1 MCKIGTQMINK
12 CKSIIDDA
20 IESLMVEI
28 AYRMPRKIAYWAFIR
43 IATEAS
49 VNKLSHK
56 EMGNVTILDVIGT
69 WK

>member
-1 MCKIGTQMINK
+1 M
-12 CKSIIDDA
+12 DDA
-20 IESLMVEI
+20 TESLMAEI

-56 EMGNVTILDVIGT
+56 EMGNITILDVIGT